1 MGSSGLDSVNVNK
14 QIPQYKR
21 LYEMLRKHISDGV
34 YSEGDLLPSENELCS
49 LHGLTRPT
57 VRQAL
62 TALVHDGYIHKQQG
76 KGSIVNKV
84 PQGIGI
90 LSVAGTT
97 SALKNQ
103 DLKTQVIEKPRFMS
117 WPEGFMFNLSTL
129 EVESGCIYMTR
140 LRWLDN
146 KPIFYDISY
155 IPAINLPR
163 FTARTFDNRSL
174 FDVLRKFYQVEIKS
188 GEQKIRAIQPGKDI
202 CRFLKVGE
210 GHPVLHL
217 ERKMH
222 TNRPD
227 LNIYSSI
234 YCNTEE
240 HAIFG
245 VF

>member
-1 MGSSGLDSVNVNK
+1 MLPQLDPPFSDRQV
-14 QIPQYKR
+14 PQHKR
-21 LYEMLRKHISDGV
+21 LYELLRKHIREGV
-34 YSEGDLLPSENELCS
+34 YQEGDLLPSENELCGLYS
-49 LHGLTRPT
+49 LTRPT

-76 KGSIVNKV
+76 KGSIVKKI

-90 LSVAGTT
+90 LSVTGTT
-97 SALKNQ
+97 TALRDQN
-103 DLKTQVIEKPRFMS
+103 LKTQVIEKPRVIA
-117 WPEGFMFNLSTL
+117 WPKEFMFSLSEL
-129 EVESGCIYMTR
+129 EKESGCIYMTR
-140 LRWLDN
+140 LRLLN
-146 KPIFYDISY
+146 NIPVFYDISY

-163 FTARTFDNRSL
+163 FTNRNFNNRSL
-174 FDVLRKFYQVEIKS
+174 FEVLRNSYQAEIVS
-188 GEQKIRAIQPGKDI
+188 GEQKIRAIHPDKEI
-202 CRFLKVGE
+202 CRFLKVCD

-222 TNRPD
+222 TNRPG